1 MAFER
6 CISRLQELAGRKL
19 SDAEVERV
27 FERIHKAAL
36 DLKAGR
42 AEPGEATLG
51 GKLGK
56 ELAGAGDDL
65 ISRAAERAA
74 QDLAVEATVQKRN
87 AYLQVVKIGAR
98 QADVER
104 IVETGAKPLDAVE
117 KTIVR
122 DYSGRTNVESL
133 EQKAAGYHAY
143 FGRKLID
150 TWTALGDDWLG
161 FFQDRGKLLNLVR
174 ELRGE
179 KTSDALAA
187 KGAQVYHDVAEEARQ
202 VFNENGGSVGKLDD
216 WGMPQHHSQEKVASA
231 GKDVW
236 VDTILPMLDRG
247 RYVDEFTG
255 AHWSENALREFLG
268 KAWDT
273 IATNGHA
280 NTELG
285 AARGSGAVANR
296 HAESRQIH
304 FKDADSV
311 INYWEAFGDRTA
323 VEILTGHVDRMAKD
337 IAFVEHFGP
346 NPNQTFQTLRDAALK
361 SATLAEPT
369 KTTAIEGRAVA
380 LDNLFNYVSGRTQP
394 TYRPWLKATADG
406 IAHLN
411 SAGKLGGA
419 ALASFFGDKPMMEA
433 VSHLNDL
440 PMLGQ
445 RWRRR
450 CRSSIRRTRR
460 IAGSSSSRA

>member
-143 FGRKLID
+143 FGSKLID

-161 FFQDRGKLLNLVR
+161 FFQDRTKLLNLVR

-179 KTSDALAA
+179 KTATHWLA

-255 AHWSENALREFLG
+255 ARGRRTRCANSSARPGTRLRPTATRTPSLARRAAPARWRTDTPRAGRFTSRTPTRHQLLG
-268 KAWDT
+268 GVRRPHCGRDPDRARGPHGE
-273 IATNGHA
+273 ATSPSSSTSGR
-280 NTELG
+280 TRTDLPD
-285 AARGSGAVANR
+285 AARRGAQA
-296 HAESRQIH
+296 
-304 FKDADSV
+304 
-311 INYWEAFGDRTA
+311 G
-323 VEILTGHVDRMAKD
+323 
-337 IAFVEHFGP
+337 
-346 NPNQTFQTLRDAALK
+346 
-361 SATLAEPT
+361 ATLAEPT

-394 TYRPWLKATADG
+394 TYRPVAESDRRRHRAPEQRRQARRRGARVLLRRQADDGGGLAPQRPADVRPVADG
-406 IAHLN
+406 
-411 SAGKLGGA
+411 G
-419 ALASFFGDKPMMEA
+419 LAPQSGE
-433 VSHLNDL
+433 
-440 PMLGQ
+440 
-445 RWRRR
+445 R
-450 CRSSIRRTRR
+450 CRARLIQRR
-460 IAGSSSSRA
+460 A